1 MATAEDILK
10 KSRTKKGKFQAVKRR
25 AWDYLDTPLSNENTQ
40 AKSDENKS
48 NLILDKTPPLIKIDV
63 EKTFEETNEVS
74 IDHEKNLKT
83 DSHDSY
89 SYRESIDTPTKEAV
103 QKKLLT
109 LKGHQKQIMRLVT
122 SHIKSRG
129 GAPYTVGIFPNI
141 LAVKIKADI
150 EVIRVSLKRLV
161 EKNLLVRLKGEKGR
175 NGCCKFKAREDVVK
189 VCFTL
194 FNDSPCDINLIGN
207 EIEES

>member
-10 KSRTKKGKFQAVKRR
+10 KSKTKKGKFQAVKRR
-25 AWDYLDTPLSNENTQ
+25 AWDYLDTPLNSE
-40 AKSDENKS
+40 D
-48 NLILDKTPPLIKIDV
+48 IKTPSDDDKFSESSKIDMEKISQQDAKV
-63 EKTFEETNEVS
+63 EN
-74 IDHEKNLKT
+74 IDIEKNLKNNSN
-83 DSHDSY
+83 DSF
-89 SYRESIDTPTKEAV
+89 RESIDTPTKEAV

-109 LKGHQKQIMRLVT
+109 LTGHQKEIMRLIT

-141 LAVKIKADI
+141 LAIKIKADI
-150 EVIRVSLKRLV
+150 EVTRVSLKRLV
-161 EKNLLVRLKGEKGR
+161 EKNLLVRLKGERGR

-194 FNDSPCDINLIGN
+194 FNDSPCDINVIGN
-207 EIEES
+207 EIEE

>member
-1 MATAEDILK
+1 M
-10 KSRTKKGKFQAVKRR
+10 
-25 AWDYLDTPLSNENTQ
+25 
-40 AKSDENKS
+40 
-48 NLILDKTPPLIKIDV
+48 
-63 EKTFEETNEVS
+63 
-74 IDHEKNLKT
+74 
-83 DSHDSY
+83 
-89 SYRESIDTPTKEAV
+89 
-103 QKKLLT
+103 
-109 LKGHQKQIMRLVT
+109 KGHQKQIMRLVT

>member
-1 MATAEDILK
+1 MATAEDILR
-10 KSRTKKGKFQAVKRR
+10 KSRTKKHGKFQAVQRR
-25 AWDYLDTPLSNENTQ
+25 AWDYLDTSNNKDTHAQPDEDKKLESVKVEVEKILEKVTTEASIDTENNL
-40 AKSDENKS
+40 KSDS
-48 NLILDKTPPLIKIDV
+48 ND
-63 EKTFEETNEVS
+63 
-74 IDHEKNLKT
+74 
-83 DSHDSY
+83 

-109 LKGHQKQIMRLVT
+109 LTGHQKQIMRLVT

-129 GAPYTVGIFPNI
+129 GAPYTVSIFPNI

-150 EVIRVSLKRLV
+150 EVTRVSLKRLV
-161 EKNLLVRLKGEKGR
+161 EKNLLVRMKGEKGR

-194 FNDSPCDINLIGN
+194 FNDSPCDIHLIGN
-207 EIEES
+207 ETEE